1 MNKNDFIKEL
11 SNKTGLDEEKCKS
24 INGILE
30 NTFIIGRKNKDTII
44 SEIVSKLGID
54 QGKADE
60 IYNQAMQIIGN
71 GIKDKLKNP
80 FKSQD

>member
-1 MNKNDFIKEL
+1 MNKEGFIKEL
-11 SNKTGLDEEKCKS
+11 SSKTGLDEEKCKS